1 VCLVLLLLLLLLP
14 PPPSLEW
21 IPSVAGRRRE
31 ALEILFLLLSA
42 EDNKKESMPIDA
54 GSYC

>member
-1 VCLVLLLLLLLLP
+1 LVVCLVLLLLLP

-21 IPSVAGRRRE
+21 ISSVAGRRIE

-54 GSYC
+54 GSFC